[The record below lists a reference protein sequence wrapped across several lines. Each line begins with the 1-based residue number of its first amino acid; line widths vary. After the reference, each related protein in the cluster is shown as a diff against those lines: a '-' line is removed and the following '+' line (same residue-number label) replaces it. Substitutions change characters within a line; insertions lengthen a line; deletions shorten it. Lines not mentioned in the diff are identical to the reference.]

1 MGLLYADENAD
12 LLDAASWK
20 KLPFPV
26 FQSSRATGQFGL
38 GHNSFTK
45 SDDDTEDLII
55 YHGRQEER
63 YLVDEDYQPL
73 YDAGRNAS
81 VGKIFWDEDGMPN
94 FSVPSERIARR
105 EEDLTVR
112 AVITIK

>member
-1 MGLLYADENAD
+1 M
-12 LLDAASWK
+12 
-20 KLPFPV
+20 LPPGKNFP
-26 FQSSRATGQFGL
+26 SPYSRAVGPPASSGL

-94 FSVPSERIARR
+94 FSVPSERITRR